1 MGIRYDDVPH
11 THGILVQD
19 LDGCI
24 AQSVM
29 KLLNDPR
36 VRAYL
41 AH

>member
-1 MGIRYDDVPH
+1 MGIRYDNGAAHSWHP
-11 THGILVQD
+11 GAI
-19 LDGCI
+19 DGCI